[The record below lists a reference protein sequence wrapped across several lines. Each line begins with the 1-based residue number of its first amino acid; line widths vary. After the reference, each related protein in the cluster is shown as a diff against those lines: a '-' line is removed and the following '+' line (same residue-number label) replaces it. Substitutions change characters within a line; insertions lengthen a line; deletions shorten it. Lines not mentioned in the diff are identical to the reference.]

1 VTAMEERDG
10 FPPGVPCWID
20 TQQPDREAALRF
32 YSGLFGWSFQD
43 HVPAGSRSYDIATL
57 RGRDV
62 AAIGSG
68 PGSDSATWTTY
79 IGVESADDA
88 VRSAEQA
95 GGAVVAPPFNA
106 GYAGRLAMLT
116 DPTGAAFSVWQPKR
130 RKGAALV
137 NEPGTWN
144 WSLLHTP
151 DPERATAFYGAVFG
165 WETDLDGDD
174 GPKLVRR
181 PGYADFL
188 ERFDPDLR
196 RRHAEHGAPPGFSDA
211 VAWIVPD
218 DGAAHWAVTFSV
230 ADADAVAAAAGRH
243 GGAVIGAPFDTEW
256 TREAVIADP
265 GGATFTASAFRPPT

>member
-1 VTAMEERDG
+1 MEERDG

-20 TQQPDREAALRF
+20 TQQRDRQAALRF
-32 YSGLFGWSFQD
+32 YGGLFGWSFHD
-43 HVPAGSRSYDIATL
+43 HMPAGSRSYDIATL

-68 PGSDSATWTTY
+68 PGSDRATWTTY
-79 IGVESADDA
+79 IGVESADEA

-106 GYAGRLAMLT
+106 GHAGRLAMLT

-130 RKGAALV
+130 RKGAGLV

-151 DPERATAFYGAVFG
+151 DPERAAAFYGAVFG
-165 WETDLDGDD
+165 WETDLDGGD
-174 GPKLVRR
+174 GPKLARR

-218 DGAAHWAVTFSV
+218 DGAAQWAVTFSV
-230 ADADAVAAAAGRH
+230 ADADAVAAAADGF

-265 GGATFTASAFRPPT
+265 AGATFTATAFRPPA